1 VRIFWL
7 KFFQSLKFFS
17 YEAKVFKYGKTIGVA
32 RCLKM
37 AKNANT
43 GKEVGKEGGDS
54 LPQKE
59 ESQVKREEEKE
70 KYVIQASKEIEGEDN
85 WITAKKEGK
94 IFVFSSKKNAEESLQ
109 RIMRKHPDI
118 LRGRVMRIEKRGD
131 TSTLIPEVEIE
142 GTQIIKHS
150 EDILPPEMKEYIDE
164 EMLSL
169 MSEEEIRGIR
179 TLIADLIRKKEEVE
193 KFSRIA
199 VQRSAFL
206 RNKELVT
213 EMKAL
218 QRRYE
223 RAKERLEKAREEW
236 NTTKEKT
243 EDFIN
248 RVSGDYPEL
257 REWLHINITGERQI
271 LTPNRGQ
278 GRRRVPQGKK
288 GVILKFLQKHRG
300 EKFKEAQLIKRIQE
314 EGLGQGYSWSQQSTN
329 PRLRSMLS
337 EGIIS
342 QDEDGR
348 YYLP

>member
-1 VRIFWL
+1 
-7 KFFQSLKFFS
+7 
-17 YEAKVFKYGKTIGVA
+17 
-32 RCLKM
+32 M

-43 GKEVGKEGGDS
+43 GKEVGKEGDDS

-59 ESQVKREEEKE
+59 ESQVKKEETEKEEEKE

-206 RNKELVT
+206 RNEKLVE

-218 QRRYE
+218 QKRYA
-223 RAKERLEKAREEW
+223 RAKKRLENAKKEW
-236 NTTKEKT
+236 DATKEKT

-278 GRRRVPQGKK
+278 GRRRSPQGKK
-288 GVILKFLQKHRG
+288 GIILKFLQMHRG
-300 EKFKEAQLIKRIQE
+300 EHFKETELIRKIQE
-314 EGLGQGYSWSQQSTN
+314 AGMGENYSWTQQSTN
-329 PRLRSMLS
+329 PRLRAMLS

-342 QDEDGR
+342 QDESGR

>member
-1 VRIFWL
+1 
-7 KFFQSLKFFS
+7 
-17 YEAKVFKYGKTIGVA
+17 
-32 RCLKM
+32 M
-37 AKNANT
+37 AKNTTAQKEA
-43 GKEVGKEGGDS
+43 GKESGDS
-54 LPQKE
+54 LPHEE
-59 ESQVKREEEKE
+59 ESQVKKEETEKEEEKE

-94 IFVFSSKKNAEESLQ
+94 IFVFSSKKNAEESLH
-109 RIMRKHPDI
+109 RIMRKHPDM
-118 LRGRVMRIEKRGD
+118 LRGRVMRIVRKGE

-142 GTQIIKHS
+142 GTHIIKHS

-179 TLIADLIRKKEEVE
+179 TLIADLMRKKEEVE

-206 RNKELVT
+206 RNGKLVE

-218 QRRYE
+218 QKRYA
-223 RAKERLEKAREEW
+223 RAKKRLENAKKEW
-236 NTTKEKT
+236 DATKEKT

-278 GRRRVPQGKK
+278 GRRRTPSGKK
-288 GVILKFLQKHRG
+288 GIILRFLKEHRG
-300 EKFKEAQLIKRIQE
+300 EHFREIELI
-314 EGLGQGYSWSQQSTN
+314 EGIEKAGMGGDYVWTQSAVN
-329 PRLRSMLS
+329 PRLRSLLA
-337 EGIIS
+337 EGVIS
-342 QDEDGR
+342 QDSEGR

>member
-1 VRIFWL
+1 M
-7 KFFQSLKFFS
+7 KN
-17 YEAKVFKYGKTIGVA
+17 E
-32 RCLKM
+32 
-37 AKNANT
+37 KNAT
-43 GKEVGKEGGDS
+43 PDKAGAEKKKGEPA
-54 LPQKE
+54 PQKE
-59 ESQVKREEEKE
+59 ERPEKDGEKE
-70 KYVIQASKEIEGEDN
+70 KYVIQVSREIEGEDN
-85 WITAKKEGK
+85 WITAKKEGR
-94 IFVFSSKKNAEESLQ
+94 IYVFSSKKNAEESLQ
-109 RIMRKHPDI
+109 RIMRKHPDM
-118 LRGRVMRIEKRGD
+118 LRGRIMRIVRKGE

-142 GTQIIKHS
+142 GTHIIKHS

-223 RAKERLEKAREEW
+223 KAKTRLENAKKEW
-236 NTTKEKT
+236 DTTKEKT

-257 REWLHINITGERQI
+257 REWLHINITGERQT

-278 GRRRVPQGKK
+278 GRRRSPQGKK
-288 GVILKFLQKHRG
+288 GIILEFLRRHRG
-300 EKFKEAQLIKRIQE
+300 EHFKEAQLI
-314 EGLGQGYSWSQQSTN
+314 EGIISEGMGGDYSWRQQAVN
-329 PRLRSMLS
+329 PRLRSLLA
-337 EGIIS
+337 EGVIS
-342 QDEDGR
+342 QDSAGR